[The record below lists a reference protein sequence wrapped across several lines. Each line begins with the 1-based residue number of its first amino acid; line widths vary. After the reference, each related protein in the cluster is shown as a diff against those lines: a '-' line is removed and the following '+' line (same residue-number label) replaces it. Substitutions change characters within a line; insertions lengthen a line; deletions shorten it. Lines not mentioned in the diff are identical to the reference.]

1 MGSPRPL
8 FRRLPPSLVLCKWG
22 REVGRV
28 REGGKGEGEGRSS
41 GGVAID
47 GRGRGGGEMGLKRL
61 AEHLCPGVE
70 SEGGKSG
77 KHGVP

>member
-1 MGSPRPL
+1 M
-8 FRRLPPSLVLCKWG
+8 
-22 REVGRV
+22 
-28 REGGKGEGEGRSS
+28 GGKGEGEGRSS

-47 GRGRGGGEMGLKRL
+47 GRGRGGGGEMGLKRL